1 MSRMS
6 KSTLVLRAVV
16 ALALVGAVQASFI
29 GVASA
34 ASEFAEQQFVDLINQ
49 ERAAVGKPAL
59 VVNVSVRTVARNW
72 TDAMIADGNGCPE
85 SLSHNPKYSS
95 QIPSGWSRAAENVAC
110 GQSVESLHRALMNS
124 SGHRQNILGAFNQ
137 VGVGVSVDARGTM
150 WVTQNFMQHATLPD
164 DDTGGGGGGGSR
176 AVVSVEDASAREGT
190 SDRSKLVFRVR
201 LSAASDTTVTV
212 AYATADGSAGTSD
225 YKAKSGTLTFR
236 PGKTT
241 QKVSIV
247 LKSDAVAEADET
259 FTLTLSNATNATIG
273 DGTATGTI
281 IDDD

>member
-1 MSRMS
+1 MSRIS

-16 ALALVGAVQASFI
+16 TLALVGAVQASAV
-29 GVASA
+29 GVAAA
-34 ASEFAEQQFVDLINQ
+34 ASDSAEQQFVALINQ
-49 ERAAVGKPAL
+49 ERSAVGKPAL

-85 SLSHNPKYSS
+85 SLSHNPNYSS
-95 QIPSGWSRAAENVAC
+95 QIPSGWTRAAENVAC

-150 WVTQNFMQHATLPD
+150 WVTQNFMQHTTVPD

-176 AVVSVEDASAREGT
+176 TVVSVEDASAREGT
-190 SDRSKLVFRVR
+190 SERSRLTFNVR

-225 YKAKSGTLTFR
+225 YKAKSGTLTFN

-259 FTLTLSNATNATIG
+259 FTLTLSSATNATIG

-281 IDDD
+281 FDDD